1 MKGGPRL
8 GGSLRRYGG
17 TVAAALLLGVVLRY
31 MILPWIHPATG
42 PTVGI
47 EPMTDFQRAVF
58 YPVTAFLEGG
68 NPYNR
73 DWYLRSY
80 PAPSPFLLYLPATLV
95 LHLPFGLLPLE
106 SAALAYLLVSL
117 LLSLG
122 LAFASLKFSGV
133 APRASHVMLL
143 TALVLLSRPGRQNL
157 LVGQVT
163 LQVVLASYV
172 ALAASRSAPLLSGL
186 GLALSLL
193 KPTYGVPL
201 ATLMLFRG
209 DLRAV
214 ASGATIAAAINAPLL
229 WLLVQR
235 AGGIRSFVAD
245 LGGTLEASST
255 ALIVANPATSVYR
268 IDLVALLSRLAGQPI
283 GAAAQVL
290 VALAVLMVAG
300 LMVRRVQAGRGA
312 GEATLSASII
322 CLAILVSV
330 YHQVYDLLLLTL
342 PFVGLAYRR
351 LPAALLLPRFRWW
364 ALGMFG
370 LLAANYVSGNSLLR
384 RLQLVSDVGG
394 GVLMPKAGGLLLGSI
409 NGVVLLLL
417 LAHYCWAVFRA
428 GPLPALTASYGATDP
443 LAPAPEGR
451 EVSAGPSGG
460 TADAVDSKSTG
471 GNPVRVR
478 ISPRAFGFAHRRLL
492 ASASATDLLIGRRTS
507 RSLAW

>member
-1 MKGGPRL
+1 M
-8 GGSLRRYGG
+8 
-17 TVAAALLLGVVLRY
+17 AAALLLGVVLRY
-31 MILPWIHPATG
+31 MILPWILPSTG
-42 PTVGI
+42 STVGI

-95 LHLPFGLLPLE
+95 LHLPFGLLPLD
-106 SAALAYLLVSL
+106 SSALAYLLMSL

-122 LAFASLKFSGV
+122 LAVASLKLSGV
-133 APRASHVMLL
+133 APRPSHVMLI

-172 ALAASRSAPLLSGL
+172 ALATSRSAPLLSGL

-201 ATLMLFRG
+201 AVLMVFRG

-235 AGGIRSFVAD
+235 AGGIRSFVEN

-255 ALIVANPATSVYR
+255 SLIVANPATSVYR
-268 IDLVALLSRLAGQPI
+268 IDLAALLSRLAGQPI
-283 GAAAQVL
+283 GAVAQVL
-290 VALAVLMVAG
+290 VALAVLLVAG
-300 LMVRRVQAGRGA
+300 FMVRRVQAGRGA
-312 GEATLSASII
+312 AEATLSASII

-342 PFVGLAYRR
+342 PFVALAYRR
-351 LPAALLLPRFRWW
+351 LPAALLVPRFRWG

-384 RLQLVSDVGG
+384 RLQLVSDAGG
-394 GVLMPKAGGLLLGSI
+394 GVLLPKAGGLLLGSI

-417 LAHYCWAVFRA
+417 LAYYCWAVFRA
-428 GPLPALTASYGATDP
+428 GPFPDRTAFYGATDP
-443 LAPAPEGR
+443 LARAPEGR

-478 ISPRAFGFAHRRLL
+478 ISPRACSFAHRRLL

-507 RSLAW
+507 TGLVW